1 VRTLVLWMSI
11 ACRSSTPGGPVD
23 PAPEGDLPAGEAS
36 DGDVGA
42 LRPPVQTRPPNA
54 AHQQPAFPE
63 QTRAPQPAVPTAFDV
78 TTVAAGIA
86 HPWGME
92 RLPDGRLLV
101 TERPGRLR
109 IVGADGAIGEP
120 IEGLPEVDARG
131 QGGLLDVALAPDFPS
146 SRRIFW
152 SYAEPRGG
160 RTNGTSVATG
170 VLTTDERAL
179 QDVRVVFRQE
189 PAWASTAHF
198 GSRLLFAP
206 DGTLFVTLGERSQR
220 EARQHAQNITDHLGT
235 IVRIRPDG
243 GAPPD
248 NPFVGRPDARPEIW
262 SYGHRNV
269 QGATIGPGGALW
281 TVEHG
286 PQGGDELNRV
296 ERGGNHGWPV
306 ITYGEAYGGGP
317 LGEGTARDGVVQPV
331 YYWDP
336 VIGPSGTAWYTHD
349 RFPGWDGSLLVS
361 GLVAGSLV
369 RLQMRDDGRVATEEW
384 LRVGRRVR
392 DVLIEPE
399 GTVLIL
405 TDEPDGRVMR
415 LTPAGG

>member
-1 VRTLVLWMSI
+1 
-11 ACRSSTPGGPVD
+11 
-23 PAPEGDLPAGEAS
+23 
-36 DGDVGA
+36 
-42 LRPPVQTRPPNA
+42 
-54 AHQQPAFPE
+54 
-63 QTRAPQPAVPTAFDV
+63 
-78 TTVAAGIA
+78 
-86 HPWGME
+86 
-92 RLPDGRLLV
+92 
-101 TERPGRLR
+101 
-109 IVGADGAIGEP
+109 
-120 IEGLPEVDARG
+120 
-131 QGGLLDVALAPDFPS
+131 
-146 SRRIFW
+146 
-152 SYAEPRGG
+152 
-160 RTNGTSVATG
+160 
-170 VLTTDERAL
+170 
-179 QDVRVVFRQE
+179 
-189 PAWASTAHF
+189 
-198 GSRLLFAP
+198 
-206 DGTLFVTLGERSQR
+206 
-220 EARQHAQNITDHLGT
+220 
-235 IVRIRPDG
+235 

-369 RLQMRDDGRVATEEW
+369 RL
-384 LRVGRRVR
+384 
-392 DVLIEPE
+392 
-399 GTVLIL
+399 
-405 TDEPDGRVMR
+405 
-415 LTPAGG
+415 